1 MSEDITKVIIVGAGR
16 SGTNMLR
23 DFDQFPNWT
32 TWNCDEI
39 NPCGNSAIEIDLMMN

>member
-1 MSEDITKVIIVGAGR
+1 MNLKTVIILGAPR

-23 DFDQFPNWT
+23 DILCQHPFLN

-39 NPCGNSAIEIDLMMN
+39 NPIWKYNNYSYF